1 MVVIT
6 DGSFGVQEPALACPR
21 GSSQHREASWPA
33 AAGPSRRLSGSQH
46 RMLDAAGS
54 RSAGDSELG
63 QVRAPWSQSCR
74 VPFSGTATAGS
85 LLQGWGLSHRT
96 CADGSW

>member
-6 DGSFGVQEPALACPR
+6 DGSFGVQAPASTCPR
-21 GSSQHREASWPA
+21 GSSKHREASRLA

-46 RMLDAAGS
+46 RVLDTAGS
-54 RSAGDSELG
+54 RSAGDGELG
-63 QVRAPWSQSCR
+63 QVRAPWSQSCG
-74 VPFSGTATAGS
+74 VPFSGTASAGS
-85 LLQGWGLSHRT
+85 LLQGWGLSHRA